1 MSWYVIAKCTVLKA
15 WFAELLELNFVQA
28 TQNPLQPT
36 IWITKFSV
44 KEQWGVYKL
53 PRTHRGLYF
62 ATHKGCIQ
70 KQTCRICDREQWKS
84 KENLRRFHWLHGILK
99 FLLLTCF
106 YKLKNFN
113 NTLQYYNI
121 FSWFL
126 EVEMLK
132 LCRRISKFL
141 EERISEFV

>member
-1 MSWYVIAKCTVLKA
+1 MSWYVIAKCAVLKA
-15 WFAELLELNFVQA
+15 WFDELLELNFVQA

-44 KEQWGVYKL
+44 KEQWEVYKL

-62 ATHKGCIQ
+62 ATHTGCIQ
-70 KQTCRICDREQWKS
+70 KPICRICDREQWKS
-84 KENLRRFHWLHGILK
+84 KENLWGFHWLHGILK

-141 EERISEFV
+141 EERSSAFI